1 MALEI
6 MITVGG
12 SDYYL
17 SDEGHAGASFGSTSG
32 SQYYY
37 PFVAVPPRLTWG
49 PTGGGYISVQSG
61 SLSLVN
67 KPYDSNHPFSGTN
80 YRNLLSDAGSTSNV
94 PTIAIKDSTKYAI
107 FDGTL
112 VFNNL
117 NSEVINFTIEGL
129 DYDNYLASGT
139 VTDSDSDTQVIPWP
153 FGYVNTVPAFVYKGS
168 QVWANGASST
178 HPGFSK
184 FGLVIFE
191 GNTTSAIRYTS
202 GATACSA
209 TEFDGQSATPAY
221 SGGIVHV
228 SGYGTKRSGNVNAA
242 VAGDKTSTHYDLLE
256 YVTLEIGLS
265 NVDITRTSLS
275 GNTLSIWQTNKIQV
289 LDLFSKVCQATNHQ
303 FYIKRKQTSGAGQG
317 AQFVV
322 LVDRANNPAATA
334 LTGSQIITSS
344 YKIPAPFSSVVLRMN
359 WIDLS
364 GPETKT
370 LDLVSNNL
378 SYGKQIVYKN
388 YYGTN
393 KNTYGTQANVDAIRD
408 IEKKPIASVTLD
420 GIYDTYQPGNRF
432 TFNREQ
438 DQVKVDMLARSISW
452 DWASRQTTLSGDA
465 TLSIYEAS

>member
-6 MITVGG
+6 MITVDG

-17 SDEGHAGASFGSTSG
+17 SDEGHIGASFGSTSG
-32 SQYYY
+32 SQYYF
-37 PFVAVPPRLTWG
+37 PFVARPPRLTWG
-49 PTGGGYISVQSG
+49 PTTGGYISVQAG

-67 KPYDSNHPFSGTN
+67 KPYDSNHPFSETN
-80 YRNLLSDAGSTSNV
+80 YRNLLSDAGTTTNL
-94 PTIAIKDSTKYAI
+94 PTIAIKDQTKYAI

-117 NSEVINFTIEGL
+117 NSEVINFSIEAANYG
-129 DYDNYLASGT
+129 NYLAEGT
-139 VTDSDSDTQVIPWP
+139 VTDSDSDTQVVPWP
-153 FGYVNTVPAFVYKGS
+153 FGYVNTVPAYVYKGS

-184 FGLVIFE
+184 YGLNVLE

-202 GATACSA
+202 GATSCSA

-221 SGGIVHV
+221 AGGIPHV
-228 SGYGTKRSGNVNAA
+228 IGFGTKRTGDVNAA
-242 VAGDKTSTHYDLLE
+242 LAGDKTSTHYDLLE
-256 YVTLEIGLS
+256 YITLDIGLS

-303 FYIKRKQTSGAGQG
+303 FYIKRKQTSGTGQG
-317 AQFVV
+317 DQFVV
-322 LVDRANNPAATA
+322 LVDRANNPTA
-334 LTGSQIITSS
+334 NQLLSENIVSSS
-344 YKIPAPFSSVVLRMN
+344 YRISAPLASVTLRMY
-359 WIDLS
+359 WVDLS
-364 GPETKT
+364 GPETNT
-370 LDLVSNNL
+370 LDMVSTNL

-420 GIYDTYQPGNRF
+420 GIYDTYQPGDRF

-438 DQVKVDMLARSISW
+438 DQVKVDMLARSITW
-452 DWASRQTTLSGDA
+452 DWGERQTTLSGDA

>member
-17 SDEGHAGASFGSTSG
+17 RDEGHSGASFGATSG
-32 SQYYY
+32 SQYYF
-37 PFVAVPPRLTWG
+37 PFVARPPRLTWG
-49 PTGGGYISVQSG
+49 PTTGGYISVQAG
-61 SLSLVN
+61 TLSLVN

-80 YRNLLSDAGSTSNV
+80 YRNMLADAGSTSNV

-112 VFNNL
+112 SFSGLSNGL
-117 NSEVINFTIEGL
+117 LNFTIQGTQ
-129 DYDNYLASGT
+129 YDNYLAEGLSGG
-139 VTDSDSDTQVIPWP
+139 QPIPWP
-153 FGYVNTVPAFVYKGS
+153 FGYVQVVPNYLFKTA
-168 QVWANGASST
+168 QTWANGASST

-184 FGLVIFE
+184 FGFVIYE
-191 GNTTSAIRYTS
+191 GNVVSAIRYTS
-202 GATACSA
+202 GATAMTA

-221 SGGIVHV
+221 AGGIVHAQ
-228 SGYGTKRSGNVNAA
+228 GNGTKRSGDVNAA
-242 VAGDKTSTHYDLLE
+242 VAGDKTSTLYDLLE
-256 YVTLEIGLS
+256 YITLDIGLS

-275 GNTLSIWQTNKIQV
+275 GDTLSIWQREKIQV
-289 LDLFSKVCQATNHQ
+289 LDLFSQVCQSTNHQ

-322 LVDRANNPAATA
+322 LVDRANNPAANE
-334 LTGSQIITSS
+334 LIPSQIISSS
-344 YKIPAPFSSVVLRMN
+344 YKIPSPFASVTLRLEWVN
-359 WIDLS
+359 LT
-364 GPETKT
+364 GPETQR
-370 LDLVSNNL
+370 LDMISTNL
-378 SYGKQIVYKN
+378 SYGKQLVYKN
-388 YYGTN
+388 FYGTY
-393 KNTYGTQANVDAIRD
+393 KDTCGSQSDVDAIRD

-420 GIYDTYQPGNRF
+420 GIYDTYQPGDRF

-465 TLSIYEAS
+465 TLSIYEAT